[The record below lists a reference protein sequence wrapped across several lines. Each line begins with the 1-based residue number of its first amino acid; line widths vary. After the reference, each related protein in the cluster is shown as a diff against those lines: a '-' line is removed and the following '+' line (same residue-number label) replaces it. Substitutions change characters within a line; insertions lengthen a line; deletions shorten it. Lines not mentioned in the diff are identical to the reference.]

1 MSSGVCRSLWLAGA
15 AATVA
20 LASLHIE
27 AHKTITSKYT
37 YNGDV
42 FPILRERCG
51 RCHVDGGPTPMSL
64 MTYKDASPWAES
76 MREHLTAESM
86 PPWFVDPMGPAVRGG
101 HAITTRELDI
111 LIAWATG
118 GTPEGD
124 PAKAPAPVAALNQW
138 KAGMPEQLVA
148 MSATHT
154 LPVGTLEET
163 VDLVMPTNLREERWV
178 KAVDLRPGTPSMVRD
193 AVIAT
198 DDGVVLGAW
207 APGHEATPAPNGAAF
222 RLAAGAALHVRM
234 HYKKHWQDEQ
244 VEKSDLSIVGLY
256 FTEAPLTGRAIQTVV
271 IESPGADARASQ
283 PLTFGGSLMTAS
295 RVLALRPRLD
305 QAYASF
311 TIEAVMPN
319 GRRTSLLRLHAA
331 QSQWHHRYWLA
342 DPVDLPAGTRV
353 EVTALPEPPAD
364 YAPST
369 TRYPLQVAVDVVP
382 IS

>member
-1 MSSGVCRSLWLAGA
+1 
-15 AATVA
+15 
-20 LASLHIE
+20 
-27 AHKTITSKYT
+27 
-37 YNGDV
+37 
-42 FPILRERCG
+42 
-51 RCHVDGGPTPMSL
+51 
-64 MTYKDASPWAES
+64 
-76 MREHLTAESM
+76 
-86 PPWFVDPMGPAVRGG
+86 
-101 HAITTRELDI
+101 
-111 LIAWATG
+111 
-118 GTPEGD
+118 
-124 PAKAPAPVAALNQW
+124 
-138 KAGMPEQLVA
+138 
-148 MSATHT
+148 
-154 LPVGTLEET
+154 
-163 VDLVMPTNLREERWV
+163 
-178 KAVDLRPGTPSMVRD
+178 MVRD

-353 EVTALPEPPAD
+353 EVTALPAPPAD

>member
-1 MSSGVCRSLWLAGA
+1 M
-15 AATVA
+15 VA
-20 LASLHIE
+20 LASLPTE

-86 PPWFVDPMGPAVRGG
+86 PPWFVDPMGPAVKGG

-111 LIAWATG
+111 LVAWATG

-124 PAKAPAPVAALNQW
+124 PAKVPARVAEQQQW
-138 KAGMPEQLVA
+138 KAGMPEQLVG
-148 MSATHT
+148 MSAAHT
-154 LPVGTLEET
+154 LPGGTLEET

-178 KAVDLRPGTPSMVRD
+178 KAVDLLPGAPSMVRD
-193 AVIAT
+193 AVITT
-198 DDGVVLGAW
+198 DDGVVLGTW
-207 APGHEATPAPNGAAF
+207 SPGYEATPAPNGTAF
-222 RLAAGAALHVRM
+222 HLAAGATLHVRM

-244 VEKSDLSIVGLY
+244 VEKGDVSTVGLY
-256 FTEAPLTGRAIQTVV
+256 FTEAPLTGRTIQTVV
-271 IESPGADARASQ
+271 IEPPGSDARANHL
-283 PLTFGGSLMTAS
+283 LTFGGNLTTAS
-295 RVLALRPRLD
+295 RVLALRPALD
-305 QAYASF
+305 QAYESF
-311 TIEAVMPN
+311 TIEAVLPN
-319 GRRTSLLRLHAA
+319 GRRASLLKLHAA
-331 QSQWHHRYWLA
+331 QSQWYRRYWLA

-353 EVTALPEPPAD
+353 EVTASPAPPTD